1 MLRNPRRSARI
12 LPTQKRQSSGAS
24 GPRRRPFGAHCVSR
38 VAINPSKAVSLWG
51 RVPAST
57 LGEGTSVK
65 ALLKLLYDRLLL
77 ALVSLLI
84 IVLITLNS
92 LLKRV
97 RC

>member
-1 MLRNPRRSARI
+1 M
-12 LPTQKRQSSGAS
+12 
-24 GPRRRPFGAHCVSR
+24 
-38 VAINPSKAVSLWG
+38 
-51 RVPAST
+51 PAST